1 MCFDIFRL
9 YIVEEFNRDIYDYI
23 IVFDESVFDV
33 VVLIFSIFYKDVLNK
48 VMFVSKCI
56 FKFSIC

>member
-1 MCFDIFRL
+1 MYLYVVLFRL

-33 VVLIFSIFYKDVLNK
+33 VVILFGIFFRD
-48 VMFVSKCI
+48 
-56 FKFSIC
+56 